1 MNPEAVA
8 HTLSAVEEKWMAEA
22 VAFVECNTTDTT
34 CQEDTMGEFKKS
46 CQPVVKSL
54 LQGSDGDKSNVAEYL
69 QDVCGQEELHGLKK
83 SLCNNFASALSR
95 VLTDDSLVN
104 RDDLPVDSI
113 CSDFLIHGFLKDA
126 AKDELAKAE
135 KEKQEE
141 AKKEAEEKAAQEAE
155 EKKEADEKAAEE
167 AAEAK
172 QREADAKAEAAK
184 QAAALSAKMRD
195 DAQTKAAEASQHSTE
210 ESMNSS
216 ASMPAE
222 NSTVDASKDSTV
234 GNNSAA
240 PAVPVV
246 SNSTSPSA
254 ETNSTTQTP

>member
-8 HTLSAVEEKWMAEA
+8 HILSSVEEKWITEA
-22 VAFVECNTTDTT
+22 VAFVKCTSCTGNATSCTTDTS
-34 CQEDTMGEFKKS
+34 CQDDTLGVFKKS

-135 KEKQEE
+135 KEK
-141 AKKEAEEKAAQEAE
+141 EAE

-172 QREADAKAEAAK
+172 QREADAKAEAA
-184 QAAALSAKMRD
+184 
-195 DAQTKAAEASQHSTE
+195 
-210 ESMNSS
+210 
-216 ASMPAE
+216 
-222 NSTVDASKDSTV
+222 
-234 GNNSAA
+234 
-240 PAVPVV
+240 
-246 SNSTSPSA
+246 
-254 ETNSTTQTP
+254 